1 MAPRAYTSPSR
12 SAQLVQTRDKLLDTA
27 RAMLVEG
34 GLDAL
39 TLPRLAEAAGVS
51 VPTVYRHF
59 ATMDELLRAFLDW
72 IRPRIGQ
79 TPERLFSP
87 AERLPALPAENYALY
102 EQHAEVLRPLME
114 SRAFNRIRVGSVRDR
129 ARSAT
134 AVLRSRARGRTASEL
149 EALTGA
155 IYLFISP
162 QGWRWLRE
170 TWGLEATEAA
180 QASTWAIQVLLD
192 ALARPTT
199 PRRKPRSK
207 PRRRPR

>member
-12 SAQLVQTRDKLLDTA
+12 SAQLVQTRDKLLDAA

-59 ATMDELLRAFLDW
+59 ATMDDLLRAFLDW

-79 TPERLFSP
+79 TTERLFSP
-87 AERLPALPAENYALY
+87 AERLPVLPAENYALY

-129 ARSAT
+129 ARSAA
-134 AVLRSRARGRTASEL
+134 AVLRPCAPGRTASEL
-149 EALTGA
+149 EALAGA

-162 QGWRWLRE
+162 QVWRWLRE

-180 QASTWAIQVLLD
+180 HASTWAIQVLLD
-192 ALARPTT
+192 ALARPPT
-199 PRRKPRSK
+199 PARKPRGK
-207 PRRRPR
+207 PRRPR